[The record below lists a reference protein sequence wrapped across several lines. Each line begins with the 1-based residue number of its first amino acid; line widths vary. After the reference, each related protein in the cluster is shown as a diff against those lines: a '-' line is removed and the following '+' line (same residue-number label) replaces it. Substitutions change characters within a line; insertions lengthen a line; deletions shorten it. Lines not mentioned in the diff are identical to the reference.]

1 MTQSDEMQQIHE
13 MVPKT
18 KEFQVDDVGS
28 RATTQVISF
37 HECLEP

>member
-13 MVPKT
+13 MVP